1 MTNRETLR
9 SLADACEAL
18 SGPCRETDGWI
29 YAHMTRGEPYIIGN
43 KPGRFPREPIYGERL
58 DVMEA
63 LASADAADYINA
75 PPYTASI
82 DSAMSL
88 AGPSWWLNINGPL
101 TEAAYGYSREDLR
114 VMSVGFQMIGAPY
127 SAAARTAITGDV
139 IGQIARALIAAS
151 LRAIGE
157 GL

>member
-9 SLADACEAL
+9 SLADAVEAL

-29 YAHMTRGEPYIIGN
+29 YAHMTRSDPYIIGN
-43 KPGRFPREPIYGERL
+43 EPGRFPAKPIYGERL
-58 DVMEA
+58 DVMEQVGGK
-63 LASADAADYINA
+63 DAADYINA

-88 AGPSWWLNINGPL
+88 VPAG
-101 TEAAYGYSREDLR
+101 YR
-114 VMSVGFQMIGAPY
+114 VMLSEWDDEAHLRPRGAWQAVLSMAGSGMFGFNGAFKTRCEHGATP
-127 SAAARTAITGDV
+127 
-139 IGQIARALIAAS
+139 ALALTAAS